1 MRVSTPTE
9 VSMLFSDIFLLS
21 GRWHGVDEEEAAS
34 EQSVSVAVSRILTSK
49 ADSLTQ
55 MAHPCNLC
63 GPILKD
69 VLHLDEHKETR
80 HGLKPYTCGACGRQF
95 WFSANFDQHQKLY
108 NVEKLLRGDKGK
120 TSFVTN

>member
-1 MRVSTPTE
+1 MTHRVQYCTAAFFNLILNLLSWQQPYGLSPGYAGDTFVMRVSTPTE

-63 GPILKD
+63 GPI
-69 VLHLDEHKETR
+69 
-80 HGLKPYTCGACGRQF
+80 
-95 WFSANFDQHQKLY
+95 
-108 NVEKLLRGDKGK
+108 
-120 TSFVTN
+120 

>member
-9 VSMLFSDIFLLS
+9 VNMLFSGDFLLS
-21 GRWHGVDEEEAAS
+21 GCRHGVDKEEAAS
-34 EQSVSVAVSRILTSK
+34 EQSVSAAVPHVHASK
-49 ADSLTQ
+49 ADAWTQ

-95 WFSANFDQHQKLY
+95 WFSANFDQHRKLY
-108 NVEKLLRGDKGK
+108 DVEQL
-120 TSFVTN
+120 FFA